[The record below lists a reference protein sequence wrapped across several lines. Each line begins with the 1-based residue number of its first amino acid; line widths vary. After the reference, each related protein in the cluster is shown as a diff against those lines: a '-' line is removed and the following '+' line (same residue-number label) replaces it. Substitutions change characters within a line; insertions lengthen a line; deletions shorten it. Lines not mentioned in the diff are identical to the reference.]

1 MTLIKA
7 SRKTSA
13 PATPINGEIIYL
25 PVNGSYV
32 QYIVNN
38 AGLMVPPAVMSH
50 GHGIGDVTG
59 LQTALD
65 GKAAFSHSHA
75 NATPSVAGFMSA
87 ADKTKLDESV
97 NYTHP
102 FSGVDPGSYGKVT
115 VNAFGHVTGGSN
127 PVTLGG
133 YGISEKFVSLNPT
146 YGEQVDNVNDVDLNT
161 ITVASSFF
169 GGNLSN
175 KPVTAA
181 SSGFVTTLNR
191 ASVFMQT
198 YFDSTTQGAF
208 YFRRKNSG
216 VFYPWEKVATESW
229 VASQGFLTSNVTSPL
244 QDVLAAGNS
253 AVNQSLSIQGVGGT
267 TNYVARFGTSGGWF
281 EFFNG
286 TTFAAT
292 FLPTVRGTSIGSNK
306 AYGLAFIGQ
315 GQDDYLQGAV
325 YFSGR
330 NAAGTGMVTSGNI
343 ASFANFTTQRVSIA
357 HDGAIS
363 AAGVISAVVGNS
375 TQWNEAYG
383 WGSHS
388 TAGYALNSSL
398 AGYVPTAR
406 TITINGISQDLYTNR
421 SWTVSGGIS
430 GGLAGSYALW
440 SSSTAVGTGSL
451 TEDSLFVASS
461 KGVRIGYQSGGTN
474 RYIETQHGPSHVLSY
489 HYKPGAT
496 DGWVYGYLGDDFI
509 YQNFISGA
517 AISVFQFKAN
527 GQFSLSAPTGVS
539 PFLLVSTTMNPNL
552 NADMVDG
559 LHASSFALTNDS
571 RINNGQTAFGW
582 GNHASAGYLTSAAAS
597 SLQAVLNAGNT
608 ATNQTINIQGP
619 GGTTNSIARFGANT
633 GYVEIYNGTSFAAT
647 FLPTMRGI
655 SVGVNSAWGV
665 GFIGQGQESYTQGA
679 ITFSG
684 RNAAG
689 NGEVTGGNLV
699 SFRNYT
705 SEKLAVGYNGNLA
718 AAGVITA
725 VVGNSTQWSSAFAW
739 GNHASAG
746 YTPSSRSITIN
757 GVTQDLSANRSW
769 TVSGGSA
776 YTAASGIGLSGTTFF
791 VLGGT
796 GLNADAD
803 GLSIDLVYT
812 DGRYM
817 RPGDTYI
824 QGVQSISGG
833 GDVGG
838 ANHNLSLVNDSSSP
852 GSKKL
857 YGTDVFGN
865 KGWYDQPSGGVSGSG
880 SSGYL
885 VLWNGGTS
893 LTNSSIYDFGSYMTI
908 SKPIIFSQACVIKS
922 GTQSQ
927 RTAHSIIG
935 AGTLWHQTDG
945 TQGIYYS
952 NSGGGWTYLG

>member
-7 SRKTSA
+7 SRKISA

-161 ITVASSFF
+161 VTVASSFF

-229 VASQGFLTSNVTSPL
+229 VASQGFLTSNVTSAL

-267 TNYVARFGTSGGWF
+267 TNYIARFGTSGGWF

-363 AAGVISAVVGNS
+363 AAGVITAVVGNS
-375 TQWNEAYG
+375 TQWSQAFG
-383 WGSHS
+383 WGNHS
-388 TAGYALNSSL
+388 SAGYALNSSL
-398 AGYVPTAR
+398 SGYVPTSR
-406 TITINGISQDLYTNR
+406 TITINGTSYDLSANR
-421 SWTVSGGIS
+421 SWTIPGGGIPVIVS
-430 GGLAGSYALW
+430 NGYLPLYDGVNNTFVT
-440 SSSTAVGTGSL
+440 SSIQDSTATLKILKDFTVNQNG
-451 TEDSLFVASS
+451 A
-461 KGVRIGYQSGGTN
+461 K
-474 RYIETQHGPSHVLSY
+474 RYIEFSSTGSAAGLNWYTAEGTLGYSQSY
-489 HYKPGAT
+489 SSDGSFKFTSPGGNVMQLNASGLVEFLKPNGAT
-496 DGWVYGYLGDDFI
+496 
-509 YQNFISGA
+509 
-517 AISVFQFKAN
+517 
-527 GQFSLSAPTGVS
+527 
-539 PFLLVSTTMNPNL
+539 PFLVNSNTVVSSL
-552 NADMVDG
+552 NADMLDG
-559 LHASSFALTNDS
+559 FHASSF
-571 RINNGQTAFGW
+571 
-582 GNHASAGYLTSAAAS
+582 
-597 SLQAVLNAGNT
+597 LQSGSITLQSVLNSGNT
-608 ATNQTINIQGP
+608 ATNQTIDIQGP
-619 GGTTNSIARFGANT
+619 AGTTNSIARFGANT

-705 SEKLAVGYNGNLA
+705 SEKLAVGYNGNLT

-725 VVGNSTQWSSAFAW
+725 VVGNSTQWSQAFGW

-746 YTPSSRSITIN
+746 YTPSSRTISIN
-757 GVTQDLSANRSW
+757 GTTYDLSANRSW
-769 TVSGGSA
+769 SISGGSA
-776 YTAASGIGLSGTTFF
+776 YSAASGIGLSGTTFF
-791 VLGGT
+791 VLGGL
-796 GLNADAD
+796 GLNQEAD

-817 RPGDTYI
+817 RPGQTYL
-824 QGVQSISGG
+824 QGALSISGG
-833 GDVGG
+833 GFLGSG
-838 ANHNLSLVNDSSSP
+838 NYYLTLVNDSSSP
-852 GSKKL
+852 GSNML
-857 YGTDVFGN
+857 YGTDAFGN
-865 KGWYDQPSGGVSGSG
+865 KGWYTQPSGAGGGVSGSG
-880 SSGYL
+880 GINYLPLWSGS
-885 VLWNGGTS
+885 TS
-893 LTNSSIYDFGSYMTI
+893 LTSSVVTQVGSFIVIGSVNSMSHLYVQGSLNIRSM
-908 SKPIIFSQACVIKS
+908 
-922 GTQSQ
+922 TQSQ
-927 RTAHSIIG
+927 RISFSPGYSG
-935 AGTLWHQTDG
+935 AMVYQSDG
-945 TQGIYYS
+945 MEGLYMFKT
-952 NSGGGWTYLG
+952 GGWVYIG